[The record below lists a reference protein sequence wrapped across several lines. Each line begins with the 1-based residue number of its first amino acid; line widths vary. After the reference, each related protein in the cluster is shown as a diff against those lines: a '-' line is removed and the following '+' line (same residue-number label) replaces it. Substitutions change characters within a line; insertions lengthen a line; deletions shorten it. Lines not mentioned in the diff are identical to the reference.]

1 MVASASLPVS
11 ILLLLLCNC
20 SYPLVQAFY
29 PQISSSRIT
38 SRSSSSK
45 RAPAPAHHAT
55 LLMARR
61 SDAPGGG
68 AADGTSG
75 SDGVDDTGLS
85 SSAIFATVSAFASI
99 SASIAAAVVG
109 GGGSAVMSDRG
120 NDSKEAGTVDRRSS
134 LFTMASTAASFSATI
149 TAASGAGGVAVVSA
163 VGGAASA
170 VYQRVLS
177 LGALGSKYSATAI
190 ASEELLAW
198 IASQKAV
205 AATPEIMAWMAA
217 QKQLRMVRGLGLVAG
232 GVVTRSRIGA
242 ATTATEVAANAAAAN
257 VATAAFTGCREELE
271 IEGAVAEEG
280 KLDSAATATVTATC
294 TATTKTATNTTCVLD
309 TDADTI
315 FLSSDMTKSS
325 DTSSSEEASSRPSET
340 LMIEGTDIDDL
351 SMDSIGTAA
360 HIE

>member
-1 MVASASLPVS
+1 MVASASLSAS

-38 SRSSSSK
+38 SRSGSSK
-45 RAPAPAHHAT
+45 RAPPPAHHVT
-55 LLMARR
+55 WLLARR
-61 SDAPGGG
+61 GGEPGGG
-68 AADGTSG
+68 AVGGKSG
-75 SDGVDDTGLS
+75 SDGADDTGLS
-85 SSAIFATVSAFASI
+85 LSVVLATVSAFASI
-99 SASIAAAVVG
+99 SASIAAAAVG
-109 GGGSAVMSDRG
+109 GGESAVMSDRG
-120 NDSKEAGTVDRRSS
+120 NDSDEAGTVDRRSS
-134 LFTMASTAASFSATI
+134 LFTMASTAATFSATL

-177 LGALGSKYSATAI
+177 LGAFGSKYSATAI

-217 QKQLRMVRGLGLVAG
+217 QKRLRMVRGLGLAVG

-242 ATTATEVAANAAAAN
+242 TTKATEVVANAAAVN
-257 VATAAFTGCREELE
+257 VATAAFTGSTRDLE
-271 IEGAVAEEG
+271 VEGAVVEEG
-280 KLDSAATATVTATC
+280 KLDSAYTVAATVTA
-294 TATTKTATNTTCVLD
+294 KTATNTTCVLA

-315 FLSSDMTKSS
+315 FPSSDVTNSEE
-325 DTSSSEEASSRPSET
+325 SSSSET
-340 LMIEGTDIDDL
+340 LMVEGTGIDDL
-351 SMDSIGTAA
+351 SMGSIDTAA
-360 HIE
+360 HAHIDE